1 MNSLGTDDGKRYAS
15 QKRHCKSWIERNWN
29 IWNRSMIQTLLR
41 YYFYKR
47 LKWNFIGI
55 PRNSQPND
63 ILSTYAIQK
72 KTSAAHGREIVVLE
86 SK

>member
-1 MNSLGTDDGKRYAS
+1 
-15 QKRHCKSWIERNWN
+15 
-29 IWNRSMIQTLLR
+29 MIQTLLR

-47 LKWNFIGI
+47 LKWNFMGI